1 MIEVIKP
8 GLLTTVQDQ
17 GRWGYQAYGVGISG
31 AMDSLALAAA
41 NLLVGNSEGAA
52 GLEMTILG
60 PSLKFHEE
68 TWFAV
73 AGADLAPRLN
83 GSPLANWTSHRAP
96 SGSILS
102 FGSRCSGVRAYL
114 AVAGGLDVPA
124 VMDSRSTYLLGGFG
138 GVDGRP
144 LRTGDRLAAGPGIPA
159 ATLREGFVFPE
170 SLRPPYCK
178 NPRLRAVL
186 GPFQEFFSEEG
197 LTAFFS
203 AEYLVTPSSDRMGYR
218 LQGPPITRKKTGEL
232 ITCGL
237 ANGTVQVPPNGQP
250 IILLADRQTIGGY
263 PIIATVIH
271 ADLSL
276 VAQCAPGDAIRFEA
290 VSPDEARE
298 AFRSLWGPLKN
309 FPPS

>member
-8 GLLTTVQDQ
+8 GLLSTVQDQ

-31 AMDSLALAAA
+31 AMDSLALAAG
-41 NLLVGNSEGAA
+41 NLLVGNPERAA
-52 GLEMTILG
+52 GLEMTLQG
-60 PSLKFHEE
+60 PSLKFHGE

-73 AGADLAPRLN
+73 TGADLGPRLD
-83 GSPLANWTSHRAP
+83 GSPISSWAAHRAP
-96 SGSILS
+96 SGSVLS
-102 FGSRCSGVRAYL
+102 FGSRRSGVRAYL
-114 AVAGGLDVPA
+114 SVAGGLDVPV
-124 VMDSRSTYLLGGFG
+124 VMDSRSTYLLGRFG
-138 GVDGRP
+138 GLEGRP
-144 LRTGDRLAAGPGIPA
+144 LKAQDRLPVGFEAQVRPP
-159 ATLREGFVFPE
+159 REGFVFPE
-170 SLRPPYCK
+170 SLRPAYRK

-186 GPFQEFFSEEG
+186 GPFQDFFSEEG
-197 LTAFFS
+197 MAAFLS
-203 AEYLVTPSSDRMGYR
+203 EEYLITPSSDRMGYR
-218 LQGPPITRKKTGEL
+218 LQGKPVTRKKTGEL

-276 VAQCAPGDAIRFEA
+276 VAQCAPGDKVRFGA

-298 AFRSLWGPLKN
+298 AYLSLWGPLKK
-309 FPPS
+309 FPLS

>member
-1 MIEVIKP
+1 MIEVLKP

-31 AMDSLALAAA
+31 AMDSLALAAG
-41 NLLVGNSEGAA
+41 NLLVGNPEGAA
-52 GLEMTILG
+52 GLEMTIQG
-60 PSLKFHEE
+60 PSLKFHGE

-73 AGADLAPRLN
+73 TGADLAPRMD
-83 GSPLANWTSHRAP
+83 GSPLANWTVCRASP
-96 SGSILS
+96 GAILS
-102 FGSRCSGVRAYL
+102 FGPRRSGVRAYL
-114 AVAGGLDVPA
+114 AAGGGLDVP
-124 VMDSRSTYLLGGFG
+124 VIMDSRSTYLLGGFG
-138 GVDGRP
+138 GLEGRA
-144 LRTGDRLAAGPGIPA
+144 LKAQDRLRVGNGTAIRKP
-159 ATLREGFVFPE
+159 REGSVFPE
-170 SLRPPYCK
+170 NLRPAYRK

-197 LTAFFS
+197 RAAFFS
-203 AEYLVTPSSDRMGYR
+203 EEFLITPNSDRMGYR
-218 LQGPPITRKKTGEL
+218 LQGQPITRKKTGEL

-276 VAQCAPGDAIRFEA
+276 VAQLAPGDRVRFEA
-290 VSPDEARE
+290 VSPDAARE
-298 AFRSLWGPLKN
+298 AYLSLWAPLKKI
-309 FPPS
+309 PPS

>member
-17 GRWGYQAYGVGISG
+17 GRRGYQAYGVGISG
-31 AMDSLALAAA
+31 ALDSLALAAA
-41 NLLVGNSEGAA
+41 NLLVGNPAGAA
-52 GLEMTILG
+52 GLEMTLRG

-83 GSPLANWTSHRAP
+83 GFPLANWTAHRA
-96 SGSILS
+96 SAGSVLS
-102 FGSRCSGVRAYL
+102 FGPRRRGVRAYL
-114 AVAGGLDVPA
+114 AVAGGLDVPM

-138 GVDGRP
+138 GMEGRA
-144 LRTGDRLAAGPGIPA
+144 LRARDRLAVGSKAPVE
-159 ATLREGFVFPE
+159 TLREGWVFPE
-170 SLRPPYCK
+170 NLRPAYQK

-197 LTAFFS
+197 LAAFLS
-203 AEYLVTPSSDRMGYR
+203 GEYLITPNSDRMGYR

-250 IILLADRQTIGGY
+250 IMLLADRQTIGGY

-276 VAQCAPGDAIRFEA
+276 AAQCAPGDAVRFEA

-298 AFRSLWGPLKN
+298 AFLSLWRPLKN
-309 FPPS
+309 FPPL